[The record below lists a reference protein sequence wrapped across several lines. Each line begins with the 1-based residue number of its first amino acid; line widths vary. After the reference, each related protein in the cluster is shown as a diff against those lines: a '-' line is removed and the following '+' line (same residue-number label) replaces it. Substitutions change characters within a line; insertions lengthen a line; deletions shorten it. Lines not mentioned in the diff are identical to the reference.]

1 MRVLVTGGTGFVG
14 RNLLYHLHEQGHGI
28 TLLHRPTS
36 RLIDLP
42 EGIRCVTGDL
52 TRSETIRDVCRGMD
66 WVFHVAG
73 DVTWGRRLRKR
84 MFANNLEA
92 TRNLLD
98 EAERSGVKRFV
109 YTSSAAAVGLPD
121 SEQPADETFPFNG
134 YDLNVGYAIAK
145 RQAEEAVLSRAAQG
159 FPAVVVNPTVVIG
172 IRTYSSSFFAAVAK
186 GRLRIAPD
194 GGVNLVDVEDVA
206 RGHLLAAEKGRVG
219 ERYLLGGTNLSFLEA
234 FQKIAEAGG
243 HGGRMRLLRKPVAIP
258 LSLAA
263 EAAAM
268 LSGGEPALAW
278 DLAKLSGRKL
288 YYSSDKAARELGYS
302 PTPFEKTVE
311 KTVRWLKERWKSA
324 GRG

>member
-14 RNLLYHLHEQGHGI
+14 RNLLYHLHEQGHDI

-52 TRSETIRDVCRGMD
+52 TRPETIRDVCRGMD

-243 HGGRMRLLRKPVAIP
+243 RW
-258 LSLAA
+258 
-263 EAAAM
+263 
-268 LSGGEPALAW
+268 GEGCA
-278 DLAKLSGRKL
+278 
-288 YYSSDKAARELGYS
+288 SSAS
-302 PTPFEKTVE
+302 
-311 KTVRWLKERWKSA
+311 RWRFPYRW
-324 GRG
+324 RRRRRRC

>member
-14 RNLLYHLHEQGHGI
+14 RNLLHHLHEQGHDI

-42 EGIRCVTGDL
+42 EGIRRVTGEL
-52 TRSETIRDVCRGMD
+52 TRPETIHDVCKGVD

-92 TRNLLD
+92 TRNLLA

-145 RQAEEAVLSRAAQG
+145 RQAEEAVLSRAAEG
-159 FPAVVVNPTVVIG
+159 FPARAPG
-172 IRTYSSSFFAAVAK
+172 LSSRLPRRKRTSP
-186 GRLRIAPD
+186 RTCHHTRC
-194 GGVNLVDVEDVA
+194 
-206 RGHLLAAEKGRVG
+206 
-219 ERYLLGGTNLSFLEA
+219 
-234 FQKIAEAGG
+234 
-243 HGGRMRLLRKPVAIP
+243 AIP
-258 LSLAA
+258 SQPTYWKV
-263 EAAAM
+263 ERMSGWCRNCWAM
-268 LSGGEPALAW
+268 RQLPRRRS
-278 DLAKLSGRKL
+278 
-288 YYSSDKAARELGYS
+288 
-302 PTPFEKTVE
+302 TP
-311 KTVRWLKERWKSA
+311 W
-324 GRG
+324 